1 MSERDELQARLE
13 ARGVEFDRRLGVDK
27 LRQLDAQTSV
37 DPEDDGSD
45 DEPGAEETPEP
56 GETINLGP
64 SRAAPLED
72 GVWPR
77 RVAPL
82 VWVDRAGRRHTD
94 LGAARRADDE
104 LR

>member
-13 ARGVEFDRRLGVDK
+13 ARGVEFDRRLGVEK
-27 LRQLDAQTSV
+27 LRQLDAQTS
-37 DPEDDGSD
+37 SD
-45 DEPGAEETPEP
+45 LEPAVEGPAPV
-56 GETINLGP
+56 ETIEVVP

-77 RVAPL
+77 QVAPL
-82 VWVDRAGRRHTD
+82 VWVDRAGRRYTD
-94 LGAARRADDE
+94 LGEAQRADDE